1 MYLIKIIIYN
11 SQSHYILLLL
21 LLLRFAYLYMRM
33 LPVGAEINAARP
45 GSEVEYG
52 QRLSL
57 PLLY

>member
-45 GSEVEYG
+45 GSDVE
-52 QRLSL
+52 
-57 PLLY
+57 